1 MATITFTDSG
11 GAVSISNGRTAP
23 GNRLS
28 EWTPTVNKVA
38 DRRFAL
44 GTGIAYEYVFRE
56 DFLASFTLEGLP
68 ATELEKVSRL
78 VRHAQAGNTFVINT
92 MDNSARTYTVRLAEG
107 NDIALTMTDR
117 TFLEYSL
124 SMSVSNANSPKVF
137 MTVEYL

>member
-1 MATITFTDSG
+1 MATITFTDAA
-11 GAVSISNGRTAP
+11 GAASISNGRSAP

-28 EWTPTVNKVA
+28 SWTPTMNKVA

-44 GTGIAYEYVFRE
+44 GSGIAFEYVFRE

-92 MDNSARTYTVRLAEG
+92 MDNSARSYTVRLAEG
-107 NDIALTMTDR
+107 SDIEVSMTDR

-124 SMSVSNANSPKVF
+124 SMSVANANSPKVF

>member
-1 MATITFTDSG
+1 MATITFTDSA
-11 GAVSISNGRTAP
+11 GAVTISNQVAAP

-28 EWTPTVNKVA
+28 SWTPTVNKVA

-44 GTGIAYEYVFRE
+44 GTGVAFEYVFRE
-56 DFLASFTLEGLP
+56 DFLASFTLDGLP

-92 MDNSARTYTVRLAEG
+92 MDNAARSYTVRMAEG
-107 NDIALTMTDR
+107 SDITVTMTNA
-117 TFLEYSL
+117 TFLDY
-124 SMSVSNANSPKVF
+124 SVSMTVANANSPKVF

>member
-1 MATITFTDSG
+1 MATITFTDSV
-11 GAVSISNGRTAP
+11 GAATIANQAAAP

-28 EWTPTVNKVA
+28 NWTPTLNKVA

-44 GTGIAYEYVFRE
+44 GTGIAFEYVFRE

-92 MDNSARTYTVRLAEG
+92 MDNSARSYTVRMAEG
-107 NDIALTMTDR
+107 SEIDVSMTDR
-117 TFLEYSL
+117 TFCEYSL
-124 SMSVSNANSPKVF
+124 SMTVANANSPKVF